1 MVCHVSH
8 RRDAGRLH
16 VHARR
21 SEPIVAGVHFE
32 GDSLPLVGVTVA
44 VAKSML
50 RDAWNVSYFTDAFVN
65 GIRVEAGHA
74 LRADDHLEFC
84 QRFGFKG
91 GTDLD
96 REVAQAE
103 ALIRSEPELSK
114 IVDEVLALHM
124 PVAQKILLL
133 TLRVLRW
140 SENRFGP
147 VTADAI
153 GTLDYLLQRLS
164 VSLRERS
171 RLVGR
176 GDATPD
182 EMPEAPRVWV
192 NVADGQLVVDG
203 VRHSLD
209 PVHLAIFDC
218 LLRAGGAC
226 LSRKDMRAM
235 SPKLN
240 DEDRLDRVID
250 KLRRDNK
257 ALGRLI
263 KSVGGKGYRI
273 AQDF

>member
-16 VHARR
+16 VHARH
-21 SEPIVAGVHFE
+21 SASIVSDVHFE
-32 GDSLPLVGVTVA
+32 GDNLPLVGVTVA
-44 VAKSML
+44 VAKYML
-50 RDAWNVSYFTDAFVN
+50 RDAWNVSYFADAFVN
-65 GIRVEAGHA
+65 GIRVEAGHV
-74 LRADDHLEFC
+74 LRANDHLEFC

-96 REVAQAE
+96 REVVQAE

-114 IVDEVLALHM
+114 TVAEVLDL
-124 PVAQKILLL
+124 PVPVEQKALLL

-140 SENRFGP
+140 SENWYGR
-147 VTADAI
+147 VTADAV
-153 GTLDYLLQRLS
+153 GTLNHVLQRLNA
-164 VSLRERS
+164 SLRERN
-171 RLVGR
+171 RLVGL
-176 GDATPD
+176 GDAAPD
-182 EMPEAPRVWV
+182 EVPEAPRVWV
-192 NVADGQLVVDG
+192 NAADGQLVVDG
-203 VRHSLD
+203 VRHALD

-226 LSRKDMRAM
+226 LSRKDMRGM
-235 SPKLN
+235 NPKLN